1 MKVKLYDMLVYI
13 LFYGLPVYIFLDVY
27 MLPENEQWK
36 IILTILITIFQFV
49 KLEQRIDKLK
59 KDYENKNVRN

>member
-1 MKVKLYDMLVYI
+1 MKVKLFDMLVYI
-13 LFYGLPVYIFLDVY
+13 LFYGLPVYIFLVVY